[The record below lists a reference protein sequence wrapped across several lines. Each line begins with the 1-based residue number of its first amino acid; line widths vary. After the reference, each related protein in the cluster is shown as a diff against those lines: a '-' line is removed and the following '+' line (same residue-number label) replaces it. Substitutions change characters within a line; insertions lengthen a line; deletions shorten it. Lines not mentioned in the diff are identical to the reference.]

1 MRGGWILL
9 FITLILL
16 LLTKVVREKIKF
28 DPLFSSIYYI
38 NLDRRPEKQKN
49 IESQIKPLQKFTRN
63 IIRWSAIDGEGIDPR
78 ARTNSVSGDAVT
90 ILTVQGREDLNNPT
104 KTFGLSLTKGAV
116 GCAMSHKTIWEEVVK
131 TKADLVLILEDDAV
145 ILPNFARKISAI
157 ISELPEE
164 WDILYLGS
172 GQHTIEKRI
181 SPHLAQPSRIYGLF
195 GYVLNWRGAQRLL
208 AQCFPL
214 RYQIDTELWLHFNS
228 LKPLMA
234 VPFVVGE
241 KKGKSD
247 IQIHR
252 LRRTRAAALRRVSE

>member
-1 MRGGWILL
+1 MRCAGFLL
-9 FITLILL
+9 IIILILL
-16 LLTKVVREKIKF
+16 LLTKLVRERIKF
-28 DPLFSSIYYI
+28 DPLFTSIYYI
-38 NLDRRPEKQKN
+38 NLDRRPEKQTN

-63 IIRWSAIDGEGIDPR
+63 IIRLSAIDGEESLRSGIDPH
-78 ARTNSVSGDAVT
+78 SVTMSGV
-90 ILTVQGREDLNNPT
+90 EDLNSPN
-104 KTFGLSLTKGAV
+104 KTFGLSLTKGAI
-116 GCAMSHKTIWEEVVK
+116 GCAMSHKTIWEEVAK

-172 GQHTIEKRI
+172 GQYTIEKRI

-214 RYQIDTELWLHFNS
+214 RYQIDTELWLNFNS

-234 VPFVVGE
+234 VPFVIGE

-247 IQIHR
+247 IQI
-252 LRRTRAAALRRVSE
+252 RRRRRIKNPEV

>member
-1 MRGGWILL
+1 MRCGWLL
-9 FITLILL
+9 LIIILILL
-16 LLTKVVREKIKF
+16 LLTKLVRERIKF

-38 NLDRRPEKQKN
+38 NLDRRPEKQKT

-63 IIRWSAIDGEGIDPR
+63 IIRLSAIDGVGAGIDPGI
-78 ARTNSVSGDAVT
+78 V
-90 ILTVQGREDLNNPT
+90 TVQGMEDLNNPN
-104 KTFGLSLTKGAV
+104 KTFCLSLTKGAV
-116 GCAMSHKTIWEEVVK
+116 GCATSHKTIWEEVAK

-172 GQHTIEKRI
+172 GQYTIEKRI

-214 RYQIDTELWLHFNS
+214 RYQIDTELWLNFNS

-234 VPFVVGE
+234 VPFVIGE

-247 IQIHR
+247 IQI
-252 LRRTRAAALRRVSE
+252 RRRRRNKNPEV